1 MTVTKTHFAYRID
14 RWDADGNSIMEHVA
28 GCNDLTVA
36 VAAHDA
42 AVRRWAGEVIALLHS
57 ARVIEIAARTG
68 LREMDTLERSP
79 RVVRYLPE
87 DTADD
92 LRCDAGQR

>member
-14 RWDADGNSIMEHVA
+14 RWDADGS
-28 GCNDLTVA
+28 NDLTVA

-57 ARVIEIAARTG
+57 ARVIEDSRQNRIA
-68 LREMDTLERSP
+68 
-79 RVVRYLPE
+79 
-87 DTADD
+87 
-92 LRCDAGQR
+92 

>member
-1 MTVTKTHFAYRID
+1 MTETKTHFAYRID

-28 GCNDLTVA
+28 GCDDLTVA

-57 ARVIEIAARTG
+57 GRVIEDSRQNG
-68 LREMDTLERSP
+68 LREMDTLERFP
-79 RVVRYLPE
+79 ACGAIPVRRYS
-87 DTADD
+87 
-92 LRCDAGQR
+92 G

>member
-14 RWDADGNSIMEHVA
+14 RRDADGNSIMEHVA
-28 GCNDLTVA
+28 GCDDLTVA

-57 ARVIEIAARTG
+57 ARVIEDSRQNRIARDGYVGTLPACGAIPAR
-68 LREMDTLERSP
+68 
-79 RVVRYLPE
+79 RYS
-87 DTADD
+87 
-92 LRCDAGQR
+92 G